1 MRWIHELYIDIR
13 VGLSCDLHID
23 ILLRDLL
30 LMLLLVF
37 VTSGCH
43 NTTLYSILLS
53 KLIVLWQPLITKTND
68 HTSGKSLSGI
78 SSGEF
83 TRELDKESLLN

>member
-13 VGLSCDLHID
+13 VGLSCDPHID

-53 KLIVLWQPLITKTND
+53 KLIVSILLILSLILLLKPIMFISITLPLSTA
-68 HTSGKSLSGI
+68 SLRI
-78 SSGEF
+78 
-83 TRELDKESLLN
+83 